1 MTALPEAKL
10 AREAEI
16 AYAIIAM
23 STDYDCWRE
32 NEQAVDGAMV
42 LEYMKE
48 NNKTINDLLP
58 VILENLPADDECDCH
73 SAAKFAVFTNPAV
86 FPASARKNS
95 PLYGKYWK

>member
-1 MTALPEAKL
+1 MYRSWGAWVIGMTALPEAKL

-48 NNKTINDLLP
+48 NNKTINDRAFRHP
-58 VILENLPADDECDCH
+58 REP
-73 SAAKFAVFTNPAV
+73 S
-86 FPASARKNS
+86 
-95 PLYGKYWK
+95 GG